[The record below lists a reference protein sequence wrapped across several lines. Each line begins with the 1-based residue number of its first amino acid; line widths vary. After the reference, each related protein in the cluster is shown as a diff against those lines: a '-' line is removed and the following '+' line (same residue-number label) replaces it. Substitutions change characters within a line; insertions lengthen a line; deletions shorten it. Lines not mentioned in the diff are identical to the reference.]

1 LFIENEKQRLSG
13 DIIELFVAWILRDGR
28 HPIHL
33 TSSVVAGCS
42 AGSIGGL
49 CEILKES
56 GKDYCVKRIKELLT
70 SKLLKQLAKKVVI
83 FILHKYPNHWI
94 SIVLVNPLQ
103 IHLVQTISFPGYLIY
118 DPMGPLTLN
127 TELNDHWNY

>member
-1 LFIENEKQRLSG
+1 MLSGSRDEEFMSMKSSDLEENVYHHSKGVCSDYNLKLFIENEKQGLSG
-13 DIIELFVAWILRDGR
+13 DIIALFVVWILRDGR

-56 GKDYCVKRIKELLT
+56 GKEYCEK
-70 SKLLKQLAKKVVI
+70 
-83 FILHKYPNHWI
+83 
-94 SIVLVNPLQ
+94 
-103 IHLVQTISFPGYLIY
+103 
-118 DPMGPLTLN
+118 
-127 TELNDHWNY
+127 